1 MHCLAVG
8 TGRIGLGAAYGIGER
23 GVLRAFEH
31 GVRFFLW
38 GALPKADFGAGLR
51 RLATTHR
58 DELKI
63 AVQSY
68 AKNGWSIRPGVE
80 LARFRLRTDYLDFLC
95 LANWSTPP
103 PPEVLDAAAQLKERG
118 LVRHIMI
125 SCHHRPTFRQLCQ
138 PPGYAAWMVRY
149 NAAHRS
155 AETEVFPLLQ
165 ADDPGRPALIAY
177 TALRWGTLLDA
188 RYAPPGESPLTAV
201 EAYRFV
207 LSNPAVDVC
216 LAGPRDADELTAALT
231 AQELGPLD
239 EEGLARA
246 RRVGD
251 AAYQHGRALPPSR
264 LRDVLSE
271 VPDLA
276 RSLWRDGVT
285 EHLLS
290 RFNR

>member
-1 MHCLAVG
+1 MNLRVG
-8 TGRIGLGAAYGIGER
+8 SGRIGLGSAYGVGER

-38 GALPKADFGAGLR
+38 GALPKADFGRGLR
-51 RLATTHR
+51 QLAKTHR

-68 AKNGWSIRPGVE
+68 AKSGFAIRPGVE
-80 LARFRLRTDYLDFLC
+80 LARARLGVDTLDFLC

-103 PPEVLDAAAQLKERG
+103 PPPVLEAAARLKERG
-118 LVRHIMI
+118 VVRHIMI
-125 SCHHRPTFRQLCQ
+125 SCHHRPTFRELASS
-138 PPGYAAWMVRY
+138 PDYAAWMVRY

-155 AETEVFPLLQ
+155 AEAEVFPLLDHS
-165 ADDPGRPALIAY
+165 AANRPAIIAY
-177 TALRWGTLLDA
+177 TALRWGTLLDP
-188 RYAPPGESPLTAV
+188 RYAPPGEPPLTAV
-201 EAYRFV
+201 QAYRFV

-216 LAGPRDADELTAALT
+216 LAGPRDDEELTAALA
-231 AQELGPLD
+231 AQEAGPLST
-239 EEGLARA
+239 EELARA
-246 RRVGD
+246 RRLGD
-251 AAYQHGRALPPSR
+251 AAYAHGRALPPSR
-264 LRDVLSE
+264 FRDVLKE
-271 VPDLA
+271 VPELA